1 MLLYWDSIDSK
12 IHPNPSLMSLS
23 MLYTIFWKSI
33 LRPNLWFIMVFGV
46 ELKQTGLNSISPFGL
61 YFVSVTFSVIWY
73 LKPFASF
80 KRPLNKSVI
89 LDLLASNCLIGS
101 FLNDFITYCISFKHT
116 ICFYYIQFFV
126 KRKFRKQINDF

>member
-1 MLLYWDSIDSK
+1 
-12 IHPNPSLMSLS
+12 
-23 MLYTIFWKSI
+23 
-33 LRPNLWFIMVFGV
+33 MVFGV

-101 FLNDFITYCISFKHT
+101 F
-116 ICFYYIQFFV
+116 
-126 KRKFRKQINDF
+126 